1 MRCLDR
7 ELYKACNEGETHRHR
22 TECQGPEAKRWP
34 WHRVTGP
41 ADQRRGYRPEYSGTD
56 LLPGSEDTAKAATN
70 RLPIDQALARL
81 TLRQRQ
87 LISGLNAGLP
97 VSQIT
102 QALDVPRTTLYDEL
116 TRIRQVFRDEGLSTY
131 LDGPDT

>member
-1 MRCLDR
+1 MKLTDIERNA
-7 ELYKACNEGETHRHR
+7 KAQKQRGGRGTASLGQPINEEDTDPN
-22 TECQGPEAKRWP
+22 TLA
-34 WHRVTGP
+34 
-41 ADQRRGYRPEYSGTD
+41 D
-56 LLPGSEDTAKAATN
+56 LLPGSEDTANAATN

-87 LISGLNAGLP
+87 LISGLNAGFP